1 MYFDAHGN
9 ISFIIDN
16 SCVINRP
23 NTPFNEEGVNILF
36 DSILGQV
43 KKKNISKW
51 VLIELL
57 GEKASP
63 TPDAL
68 SVLVQ
73 KYKMSSSIGCEKV
86 DSVCSTSL
94 QKQFLAQVAELSYG
108 KDALYQD

>member
-1 MYFDAHGN
+1 M
-9 ISFIIDN
+9 
-16 SCVINRP
+16 
-23 NTPFNEEGVNILF
+23 
-36 DSILGQV
+36 
-43 KKKNISKW
+43 
-51 VLIELL
+51 LIELL

-73 KYKMSSSIGCEKV
+73 KYKSIGCEKV